1 MRCAQDAIDTR
12 KAASLARRLEMR
24 APFERFG
31 GSDMIRL
38 ATWVLLALTSA
49 LLPAHAQ
56 IPDRPVRVIVPF
68 PPAGTSDILARL
80 LVQAV
85 TPDFPRGIYVE
96 NKAGAGGNIGTVEA
110 ARATADGTTIV
121 QCTIGTC
128 GSNPAM
134 YANPGYDLARDFTPV
149 ILTGAVHNVMTVRK
163 DLPAKN
169 LAEVVALAKADPGKL
184 SYGSAGIGASSHL
197 TPELLRGKLG
207 IDWTHIPYR
216 GSGPAIIDLTGGRID
231 VFFDNLPSILP
242 QIRAGNARAIVVM
255 SEKRVSELPD
265 VPTLAESGVPGLV
278 IDSWFGF
285 LAPAGTPR
293 PVVAALN
300 AAFGK
305 ALADPAV
312 RAKLA
317 EAGVIPL
324 GGTPEQMGE
333 YMRSEVARWGA
344 VIRENNIKPQ

>member
-1 MRCAQDAIDTR
+1 MV
-12 KAASLARRLEMR
+12 
-24 APFERFG
+24 
-31 GSDMIRL
+31 RL
-38 ATWVLLALTSA
+38 AAFALCALASA
-49 LLPAHAQ
+49 LAPASAQ

-80 LVQAV
+80 LVNAV
-85 TPDFPRGIYVE
+85 TADFPRGIFVE
-96 NKAGAGGNIGTVEA
+96 NKAGAGGNIGTIEA
-110 ARATADGTTIV
+110 ARATPDGTTIV

-128 GSNPAM
+128 GSNPSM
-134 YANPGYDLARDFTPV
+134 YQNPGYDLVRDFTPV
-149 ILTGAVHNVMTVRK
+149 ILTGAVYNVMTVRK

-169 LAEVVALAKADPGKL
+169 LQDVIALAKAQPGKL
-184 SYGSAGIGASSHL
+184 TYGSAGIGASSHL

-255 SEKRVSELPD
+255 SEKRVPELPD
-265 VPTLAESGVPGLV
+265 VPTLAEAGVPGIV

-285 LAPAGTPR
+285 IAPAATPR

-312 RAKLA
+312 RARMA
-317 EAGVIPL
+317 EVGLIPL
-324 GGTPEQMGE
+324 GGTPDQMGE
-333 YMRSEVARWGA
+333 HMRSEVTRWGA
-344 VIRENNIKPQ
+344 VVRENKIAPQ